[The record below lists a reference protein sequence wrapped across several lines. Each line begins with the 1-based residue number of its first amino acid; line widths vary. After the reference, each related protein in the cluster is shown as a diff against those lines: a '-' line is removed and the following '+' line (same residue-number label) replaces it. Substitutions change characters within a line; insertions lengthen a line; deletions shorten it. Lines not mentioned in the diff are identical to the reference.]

1 MKIRSIHVQKFRNH
15 TQTDTAFGGGINA
28 VLGEN
33 GEGKTNLL
41 EAISYLC
48 LTKSFFGSS
57 DGVVLQV
64 GENHFEIAGELEAD
78 AGIRYHI
85 AVTYDRLQ
93 GEKKFSINRSPVG
106 SFAEVIGSFPV
117 VVLSPES
124 GAITTGGPA
133 DRRKFLDF
141 VISQS
146 SKLYLEDLLEYRRVL
161 RQRNKVLFDGKVMRS
176 DCTELLEPWDQE
188 LVDRGVRITH
198 RRNLFLEELQPLVN
212 EAYRSVAGRVESPSI
227 RYQPSVQHSG
237 EAGEDEIRR
246 QFEEDLR
253 RTANEE
259 RKLGVTLVGPHR
271 DELHLDIQ
279 GLDVRSHASQGQ
291 HKTFLVALKM
301 AEFLYLQTKRKER
314 PILLLDDVFS
324 ELDAHRAGRLLTLTE
339 SIGQAFITATS
350 DRVFPDDFDWTGN
363 HRRFV
368 VQQGTVEH
376 EKPSIGTRAVSQQR
390 A

>member
-1 MKIRSIHVQKFRNH
+1 MKIRNIHVQKFRNH
-15 TQTDTAFGGGINA
+15 THTDTAFGGGINA

-57 DGVVLQV
+57 DGIVLQT
-64 GENHFEIAGELEAD
+64 GEDRFELAGELEAD
-78 AGIRYHI
+78 AGIQYHV

-93 GEKKFSINRSPVG
+93 GEKKFTINRSPVE

-146 SKLYLEDLLEYRRVL
+146 SKVYLEDLLEYRRVL
-161 RQRNKVLFDGKVMRS
+161 RQRNKVLFDGKVTRS
-176 DCTELLEPWDQE
+176 DCTELLEPWDEE

-198 RRNLFLEELQPLVN
+198 RRNIFLEELQPLVTDT
-212 EAYRSVAGRVESPSI
+212 YGSVAGRTESPSI
-227 RYQPSVQHSG
+227 RYQPSVRHSS

-253 RTANEE
+253 RTAGEE

-271 DELHLDIQ
+271 DELHLEIQ

-291 HKTFLVALKM
+291 HKIFLVALKM
-301 AEFLYLQTKRKER
+301 AEFLYLQGKRNER
-314 PILLLDDVFS
+314 PILLLDDIFS
-324 ELDAHRAGRLLTLTE
+324 ELDAQRAGRLLTLTE

-350 DRVFPDDFDWTGN
+350 DNVFPDDFDWAGN

-376 EKPSIGTRAVSQQR
+376 EKPSVSTRAVSQRR

>member
-15 TQTDTAFGGGINA
+15 SQTDTVFGGGINA

-64 GENHFEIAGELEAD
+64 GENQFELAGELESD
-78 AGIRYHI
+78 AGIGYHV
-85 AVTYDRLQ
+85 AVTYDRVQ
-93 GEKKFSINRSPVG
+93 GEKKFSINRSPVA

-146 SKLYLEDLLEYRRVL
+146 SKVYLEDLLEYRRVL
-161 RQRNKVLFDGKVMRS
+161 RQRNKVLFDGRVTRS
-176 DCTELLEPWDQE
+176 DCTELLEPWDEE

-198 RRNLFLEELQPLVN
+198 RRDGFLRDLQPLVN
-212 EAYRSVAGRVESPSI
+212 EAYGRVAGRVESPSI
-227 RYQPSVQHSG
+227 RYQPSVQHSE
-237 EAGEDEIRR
+237 EASEVDIRR

-253 RTANEE
+253 RTAGEE

-271 DELHLDIQ
+271 DELHLEIQ

-291 HKTFLVALKM
+291 HKTFLIALKM
-301 AEFLYLQTKRKER
+301 AEFLYLQAKKHER
-314 PILLLDDVFS
+314 PILLLDDIFT
-324 ELDAHRAGRLLTLTE
+324 ELDAHRASRLLTLTE
-339 SIGQAFITATS
+339 SIGQAFITATG
-350 DRVFPDDFDWTGN
+350 DKMFPPGFDWAEN
-363 HRRFV
+363 HRRFI
-368 VQQGTVEH
+368 VQQGTVEY
-376 EKPSIGTRAVSQQR
+376 EEPSVGTRSISR
-390 A
+390 

>member
-1 MKIRSIHVQKFRNH
+1 VKIRNIHVQKFRNH
-15 TQTDTAFGGGINA
+15 TQTDALFGGAINA

-57 DGVVLQV
+57 DSVVLQI
-64 GENHFEIAGELEAD
+64 GENDFELSGELEAD
-78 AGIRYHI
+78 AGIRYHV
-85 AVTYDRLQ
+85 AVTYDGLQ

-106 SFAEVIGSFPV
+106 SFSEVMGSFPV

-146 SKLYLEDLLEYRRVL
+146 SKVYLEDLLEYRRVL
-161 RQRNKVLFDGKVMRS
+161 RQRNRVLFDGKVSRT
-176 DCTELLEPWDQE
+176 DCTELLEPWDEE

-198 RRNLFLEELQPLVN
+198 RRSMFLKELKPLVN
-212 EAYRSVAGRVESPSI
+212 ETYGRVAGRVESPSI
-227 RYQPSVQHSG
+227 CYQPSVQHR
-237 EAGEDEIRR
+237 EDATEEEIR
-246 QFEEDLR
+246 EEFQAELG
-253 RTANEE
+253 RTAAVEK
-259 RKLGVTLVGPHR
+259 KLGITLVGPHR
-271 DELHLDIQ
+271 DELALQIE
-279 GLDVRSHASQGQ
+279 GLGVRTHASQGQ
-291 HKTFLVALKM
+291 HKTLLVALKM
-301 AEFLYLQTKRKER
+301 AEFLYLEAKKSER
-314 PILLLDDVFS
+314 PILLLDDIFT
-324 ELDAHRAGRLLTLTE
+324 ELDTHRAGRLLTLTE

-350 DRVFPDDFDWTGN
+350 DRVFPTDFDWAGT

-368 VQQGTVEH
+368 VQRGTVED
-376 EKPSIGTRAVSQQR
+376 EKPANVTR
-390 A
+390 

>member
-1 MKIRSIHVQKFRNH
+1 MKIRNIHVKKFRNH
-15 TQTDTAFGGGINA
+15 TQTDAAFGGGINA

-64 GENHFEIAGELEAD
+64 GQNQFELAGDLEAD
-78 AGIRYHI
+78 AGIRYHV

-106 SFAEVIGSFPV
+106 AFAEVIGNFPV

-124 GAITTGGPA
+124 GAITMGGPA
-133 DRRKFLDF
+133 DRRRFLDF

-161 RQRNKVLFDGKVMRS
+161 RQRNKVLFDSKVTRS
-176 DCTELLEPWDQE
+176 DCTELLEPWDEE
-188 LVDRGVRITH
+188 LVDRGVRITQ
-198 RRNLFLEELQPLVN
+198 RRNSFLKELQPLVN
-212 EAYRSVAGRVESPSI
+212 EAYERVAGRVEAPSI
-227 RYQPSVQHSG
+227 CYQPSVRHNG
-237 EAGEDEIRR
+237 EAGEEEIRS

-253 RTANEE
+253 RTAAEE

-271 DELHLDIQ
+271 DELHLEIQ

-301 AEFLYLQTKRKER
+301 AEFLYLKVKQNER
-314 PILLLDDVFS
+314 PILLLDDIFT
-324 ELDAHRAGRLLTLTE
+324 ELDTNRANRLLALTE
-339 SIGQAFITATS
+339 SMGQAFITATS
-350 DRVFPDDFDWTGN
+350 DKVFPPDFDWADN

-368 VQQGTVEH
+368 VQQGTVVH
-376 EKPSIGTRAVSQQR
+376 EESSVSTRAVSRRR